1 MENNFVLLVNR
12 ANLVGN
18 DLEQFAK
25 LLKREYST
33 VDYMRGFL
41 DGFCFGKY
49 TLLSVAEFEKKHNEL
64 MNTAGHYMFIL
75 RVQG

>member
-1 MENNFVLLVNR
+1 MVNR
-12 ANLVGN
+12 ADLGN
-18 DLEQFAK
+18 NGSEQFAE
-25 LLKREYST
+25 LLKREFST

-49 TLLSVAEFEKKHNEL
+49 TLLSVAEFEKKHNDL
-64 MNTAGHYMFIL
+64 MNTAKYYIFIL